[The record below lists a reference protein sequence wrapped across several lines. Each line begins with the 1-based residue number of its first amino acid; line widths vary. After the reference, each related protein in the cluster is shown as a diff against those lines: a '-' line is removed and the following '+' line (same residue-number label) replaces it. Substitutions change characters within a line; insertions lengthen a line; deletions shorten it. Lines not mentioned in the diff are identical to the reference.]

1 MPFKTPAKKKRTI
14 NENTLELVT
23 AVPYLPLFKDNED
36 LVLGDLSEVSGL
48 LSQFDQN
55 IATMSG
61 TMVVFLEDY
70 REQLDLAS
78 VAISSLWL
86 HLAIMEGLVGLRPS
100 VLPNEYQAPSA
111 WGSIGQLAIK
121 VDSINRQSVSTSH

>member
-1 MPFKTPAKKKRTI
+1 
-14 NENTLELVT
+14 
-23 AVPYLPLFKDNED
+23 
-36 LVLGDLSEVSGL
+36 
-48 LSQFDQN
+48 
-55 IATMSG
+55 
-61 TMVVFLEDY
+61 MVAFLEDY

-100 VLPNEYQAPSA
+100 VRPNEYQAPSA